1 MLLELTDDDLR
12 QVALFHIGKR
22 QKRQARFGGTGA
34 KRREVGGT
42 YLRGVAVLAGMARPR
57 IVDRDIGAAK
67 AGFQYSFIL
76 GAERLKFGRQQ
87 THHLPLRNHHAH
99 AIEKSD
105 DPLASDLPG
114 EMKRQHQAMQ
124 IGAIAA
130 DKPRI
135 ESGDDRLAVRRFPT
149 FATISRHLRVQAQVL
164 YNDVLKSLVARA

>member
-1 MLLELTDDDLR
+1 MTLPVASRQENAGLMLLELTDDDLR

-42 YLRGVAVLAGMARPR
+42 DLRGVAVLAGMARPR

-87 THHLPLRNHHAH
+87 T
-99 AIEKSD
+99 
-105 DPLASDLPG
+105 
-114 EMKRQHQAMQ
+114 
-124 IGAIAA
+124 
-130 DKPRI
+130 
-135 ESGDDRLAVRRFPT
+135 
-149 FATISRHLRVQAQVL
+149 
-164 YNDVLKSLVARA
+164 